1 MSHTPEVLHDLS
13 QALHWLR
20 SRVTGQLRTDS
31 RLVQP
36 GDGFIAWPGGVT
48 DGRKH
53 VAAALAQGAVACL
66 VEKKGIEA
74 FDLQGP
80 VATFSGLKAATAE
93 IAAAWCGQPS
103 AQLQV
108 LAVTGTNGKTSTAWW
123 LAHALA
129 RYEHSGRTG
138 CAMVGTLGIGVPP
151 QVVST
156 GMTTPD
162 PVCLQYALADYV
174 RQGVAA
180 CAMEASSIGIEEHR
194 LDGTRIHTAIF
205 TNFTQDH
212 LDYHGSMQAYWES
225 KAKLFA
231 WPGLKA
237 AVVNI
242 DDAHGAAL
250 ARDLMA
256 QGQLDVWTVAVDA
269 AARLQAR
276 HVRHGQRGLCF
287 EVQEG
292 AQCLT
297 METGLIGQYNVSN
310 MLGVLATLR
319 TLGISLADA
328 VQACADL
335 EPVPG
340 RMQQI
345 ATPGQPLVV
354 VDYAHTPDALEQALK
369 GLQPVA
375 KARGGKLYCVF
386 GCGGNRDATKRPL
399 MGQAAQRQA
408 DVVWVTSDNP
418 RGEVPAA
425 IVAQIVAGM
434 QPDAVQVQVQVDRAL
449 AIEQAIAQ
457 AQADDVVLLAGKGHE
472 DYQEIMGVKHPFLD
486 MDQAQAAL
494 ALRKGHNK

>member
-1 MSHTPEVLHDLS
+1 MNRAPEFMNDLQ
-13 QALHWLR
+13 QAFAWLR
-20 SRVTGQLRTDS
+20 ARVTGQLRTDS
-31 RLVQP
+31 RLVEP

-53 VAAALAQGAVACL
+53 VASALDRGAVACL
-66 VEKKGIEA
+66 VEHEGLEA
-74 FDLQGP
+74 FALQGP
-80 VATFSGLKAATAE
+80 VASFQGLKAATAD
-93 IAAAWCGQPS
+93 IAAQWCGFPS
-103 AQLQV
+103 QQLQV

-129 RYEHSGRTG
+129 HYQDGLRKG

-151 QVVST
+151 HVVTT
-156 GMTTPD
+156 GLTTPD
-162 PVCLQYALADYV
+162 PVCLQYAFADYV
-174 RQGVAA
+174 QQGIAA
-180 CAMEASSIGIEEHR
+180 CAIEASSIGIEEHR
-194 LDGTRIHTAIF
+194 LGGTSIHTAVF

-212 LDYHGSMQAYWES
+212 LDYHGSMQAYWQA

-231 WPGLKA
+231 WQGLKA
-237 AVVNI
+237 AVINT
-242 DDAHGAAL
+242 DDAYGATLANELL
-250 ARDLMA
+250 AR
-256 QGQLDVWTVAVDA
+256 GELDVWTVAVDA
-269 AARLQAR
+269 PARLLAR
-276 HVRHGQRGLCF
+276 DVRHGVRGLRF

-292 AQCLT
+292 TQTLT

-345 ATPGQPLVV
+345 AQHNQPLVV
-354 VDYAHTPDALEQALK
+354 VDYAHTPDALEQALR

-375 KARGGKLYCVF
+375 QARGGKLHCVF

-408 DVVWVTSDNP
+408 DVLWVTSDNP
-418 RGEVPAA
+418 RGEQPDA

-434 QPDAVQVQVQVDRAL
+434 QMQGVHVQVDRT
-449 AIEQAIAQ
+449 QAINQ
-457 AQADDVVLLAGKGHE
+457 AIVQADDRDVVLLAGKGHE

-486 MDQAQAAL
+486 MDKALAAL
-494 ALRKGHNK
+494 RQREGQSK

>member
-1 MSHTPEVLHDLS
+1 MNDLQ
-13 QALHWLR
+13 QAFAWLR
-20 SRVTGQLRTDS
+20 ARVTGQLRTDS
-31 RLVQP
+31 RLVEP

-53 VAAALAQGAVACL
+53 VASALDRGAVACL
-66 VEKKGIEA
+66 VEHEGLEA
-74 FDLQGP
+74 FALQGP
-80 VATFSGLKAATAE
+80 VASFQGLKAATAD
-93 IAAAWCGQPS
+93 IAAQWCGFPS
-103 AQLQV
+103 QQLQV

-129 RYEHSGRTG
+129 HYQDGLRKG

-151 QVVST
+151 HVVTT
-156 GMTTPD
+156 GLTTPD
-162 PVCLQYALADYV
+162 PVCLQYAFADYV
-174 RQGVAA
+174 QQGIAA
-180 CAMEASSIGIEEHR
+180 CAIEASSIGIEEHR
-194 LDGTRIHTAIF
+194 LGGTSIHTAVF

-212 LDYHGSMQAYWES
+212 LDYHGSMQAYWQA

-231 WPGLKA
+231 WQGLKA
-237 AVVNI
+237 AVINT
-242 DDAHGAAL
+242 DDAYGATLANELL
-250 ARDLMA
+250 AR
-256 QGQLDVWTVAVDA
+256 GELDVWTVAVDA
-269 AARLQAR
+269 PARLLAR
-276 HVRHGQRGLCF
+276 DVRHGVRGLRF

-292 AQCLT
+292 TQMLT

-345 ATPGQPLVV
+345 AQHNQPLVV
-354 VDYAHTPDALEQALK
+354 VDYAHTPDALEQALR

-375 KARGGKLYCVF
+375 QARGGKLHCVF

-408 DVVWVTSDNP
+408 DVLWVTSDNP
-418 RGEVPAA
+418 RGEQPDA

-434 QPDAVQVQVQVDRAL
+434 QMQGVHVQVDRT
-449 AIEQAIAQ
+449 QAINQ
-457 AQADDVVLLAGKGHE
+457 AIVQADDRDVVLLAGKGHE

-486 MDQAQAAL
+486 MDKALAAL
-494 ALRKGHNK
+494 RQREGQSK

>member
-1 MSHTPEVLHDLS
+1 MSSAPELLNDLQ
-13 QALHWLR
+13 QALAWLR
-20 SRVTGQLRTDS
+20 ARVTGQLRTDS
-31 RLVQP
+31 RLVAP

-48 DGRKH
+48 DGRQH
-53 VAAALAQGAVACL
+53 VASALARGAAACL
-66 VEKKGIEA
+66 VEQKGIEA

-80 VATFSGLKAATAE
+80 VASFSGLKAATAE
-93 IAAAWCGQPS
+93 LAAQWCGQPS
-103 AQLQV
+103 QQLQV

-129 RYEHSGRTG
+129 HYRQGARQG

-151 QVVST
+151 DVVST

-162 PVCLQYALADYV
+162 PVCLQYAFAGYV
-174 RQGVAA
+174 QHGVAA
-180 CAMEASSIGIEEHR
+180 CAIEASSIGIEEHR
-194 LDGTRIHTAIF
+194 LGGTQIHTAVF

-212 LDYHGSMQAYWES
+212 LDYHGSMDAYWQA
-225 KAKLFA
+225 KARLFD

-237 AVVNI
+237 AVINI
-242 DDAHGAAL
+242 DDRHGAAL
-250 ARDLMA
+250 ARELLDR
-256 QGQLDVWTVAVDA
+256 GQLDVWTVAVQA
-269 AARLQAR
+269 PARLQAR
-276 HVRHGQRGLCF
+276 HVRHGVRGLAF

-292 AQCLT
+292 AQTHT

-319 TLGISLADA
+319 TLGVPLAEA
-328 VQACADL
+328 VQTCADL

-345 ATPGQPLVV
+345 AQPQQPLVV
-354 VDYAHTPDALEQALK
+354 VDYAHTPDALEQALI

-375 KARGGKLYCVF
+375 QARGGQLHCVF
-386 GCGGNRDATKRPL
+386 GCGGNRDASKRPL

-418 RGEVPAA
+418 RGEVPDT
-425 IVAQIVAGM
+425 IVAHIVAGM
-434 QPDAVQVQVQVDRAL
+434 QTEGVHVQVDRT
-449 AIEQAIAQ
+449 QAITQ
-457 AQADDVVLLAGKGHE
+457 AIGQADARDVVLLAGKGHE

-486 MDQAQAAL
+486 MDKAAAAL
-494 ALRKGHNK
+494 RQREGQNK

>member
-1 MSHTPEVLHDLS
+1 MNRAPEFMNDLQ
-13 QALHWLR
+13 QAFAWLR
-20 SRVTGQLRTDS
+20 ARVTGQLRTDS
-31 RLVQP
+31 RLVEP

-53 VAAALAQGAVACL
+53 VASALDRGAVACL
-66 VEKKGIEA
+66 VEHEGLEA
-74 FDLQGP
+74 FALQGP
-80 VATFSGLKAATAE
+80 VASFQGLKAATAD
-93 IAAAWCGQPS
+93 IAAQWCGFPS
-103 AQLQV
+103 QQLQV

-129 RYEHSGRTG
+129 HYQDGLRKG

-151 QVVST
+151 HVVTT
-156 GMTTPD
+156 GLTTPD
-162 PVCLQYALADYV
+162 PVCLQYAFADYV
-174 RQGVAA
+174 QQGIAA
-180 CAMEASSIGIEEHR
+180 CAIEASSIGIEEHR
-194 LDGTRIHTAIF
+194 LGGTSIHTAVF

-212 LDYHGSMQAYWES
+212 LDYHGSMQAYWQA

-231 WPGLKA
+231 WQGLKA
-237 AVVNI
+237 AVINT
-242 DDAHGAAL
+242 DDAYGATLANELL
-250 ARDLMA
+250 AR
-256 QGQLDVWTVAVDA
+256 GQLDVWTVAVDA
-269 AARLQAR
+269 PARLLAR
-276 HVRHGQRGLCF
+276 DVRHGVRGLCF

-292 AQCLT
+292 TQTLT

-345 ATPGQPLVV
+345 AQHNQPLVV
-354 VDYAHTPDALEQALK
+354 VDYAHTPDALEQALR

-375 KARGGKLYCVF
+375 QARGGKLHCVF

-408 DVVWVTSDNP
+408 DVLWVTSDNP
-418 RGEVPAA
+418 RGEQPDA

-434 QPDAVQVQVQVDRAL
+434 QMQGVHVQVDRT
-449 AIEQAIAQ
+449 QAINQ
-457 AQADDVVLLAGKGHE
+457 AIVQADDRDVVLLAGKGHE
-472 DYQEIMGVKHPFLD
+472 DYQEIMGVKYPFLD
-486 MDQAQAAL
+486 MDKALAAL
-494 ALRKGHNK
+494 RQREGQSK

>member
-1 MSHTPEVLHDLS
+1 MSSAPELLNNQQ
-13 QALHWLR
+13 QALAWLR
-20 SRVTGQLRTDS
+20 ARVMGQLRTDS

-48 DGRKH
+48 DGRQH
-53 VAAALAQGAVACL
+53 VASAQARGAVACL
-66 VEKKGIEA
+66 VEQKGMEA
-74 FDLQGP
+74 FDLQGA
-80 VATFSGLKAATAE
+80 VASLLGLKAATAE
-93 IAAAWCGQPS
+93 IAAQWCQQPS

-129 RYEHSGRTG
+129 AYQHGQRKG

-151 QVVST
+151 NVVST

-162 PVCLQYALADYV
+162 PVCLQYAFADYAQ
-174 RQGVAA
+174 QGLAAVAI
-180 CAMEASSIGIEEHR
+180 EASSIGIEEHR

-212 LDYHGSMQAYWES
+212 LDYHRSMEAYWQA
-225 KAKLFA
+225 KAKLFV
-231 WPGLKA
+231 WQGLKA
-237 AVVNI
+237 AVINV
-242 DDAHGAAL
+242 DDAHGLAL
-250 ARDLMA
+250 AAQLQA
-256 QGQLDVWTVAVDA
+256 QGGLDVWTVAVDA
-269 AARLQAR
+269 PARLQAR
-276 HVRHGQRGLCF
+276 HVRHGLRGLTF

-292 AQCLT
+292 EQVFT

-310 MLGVLATLR
+310 MLGVLAALR
-319 TLGISLADA
+319 TLGVSLADA
-328 VQACADL
+328 VATCMDL

-345 ATPGQPLVV
+345 AQARQPLVV

-375 KARGGKLYCVF
+375 QARGGRLHCVF

-418 RGEVPAA
+418 RGEQPEA
-425 IVAQIVAGM
+425 IVADITAGM
-434 QPDAVQVQVQVDRAL
+434 QLHGVHVVVDRA
-449 AIEQAIAQ
+449 QAIAQ
-457 AQADDVVLLAGKGHE
+457 AIAQADARDVVLLAGKGHE
-472 DYQEIMGVKHPFLD
+472 DYQEIQGVKHPFSD
-486 MDQAQAAL
+486 MDKAAEAL
-494 ALRKGHNK
+494 AQREGQKQ